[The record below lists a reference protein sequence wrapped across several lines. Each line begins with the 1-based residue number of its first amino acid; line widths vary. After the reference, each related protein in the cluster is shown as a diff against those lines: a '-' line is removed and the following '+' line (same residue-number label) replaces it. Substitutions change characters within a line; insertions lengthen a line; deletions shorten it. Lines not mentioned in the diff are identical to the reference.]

1 MCVCVVQDAKGA
13 LVWGKAVG
21 FSLWPAINKSSKEEY
36 PLKMVEW
43 YGQKLSSLV
52 SQASNSDMI
61 DAEVVLTCRE
71 SEFIPANNIIMHI

>member
-1 MCVCVVQDAKGA
+1 
-13 LVWGKAVG
+13 
-21 FSLWPAINKSSKEEY
+21 
-36 PLKMVEW
+36 MVEW

-71 SEFIPANNIIMHI
+71 SEFIPANNIIMHIWQLFSLTVSYNP